1 MKNSTDFFE
10 EIQNEFNHALTLMKP
25 PKHELVGREDELHEL
40 SLILSRPETP
50 QVILLGEAGT
60 GKTALASEWAER
72 QRQNGKKVKVYK
84 LSIGQL
90 RVGGDDVLQTRLET
104 IIPRLKEY
112 ERVLKEEDKENE
124 FVLFID
130 EFHKVVSSFGSGN
143 KIGGDSLKEPL
154 ANEALQLIAATTRK
168 EYENYIKRDDALG
181 RRLQPLEM
189 NELKSDVVVDILRQ
203 WLNTSSV
210 KDDLK
215 ASLELSKKI
224 PDELLREIVQA
235 NKLYREDLS
244 EPAKSIA
251 VMEDLIAKDRVDGS
265 AYNRESLL
273 QIFGK
278 YNIQLDSDFDLSKLE
293 EELKTIKGQPLAVYT
308 IIMLFKRMKLGFDR
322 FKGRKQPK
330 ATALF
335 AGSTGVGK
343 TAMAKAVAR
352 GLYGDENKV
361 LLVNMP
367 DYKTQDDA
375 MRFRRLIG
383 THVRHDPSAIIVCDE
398 YEKAGVETLDAFLSI
413 LDEGRIS
420 FTEKGWDDREV
431 NDTVSLSNTI
441 LFATTNAGAEM
452 FDSLNRYSSL
462 SRVTNKENSNEYS
475 TELKRE
481 FRKVTSE
488 IKQALIGEGL
498 KPEVINRFGR
508 IVPFWALS
516 EQTLLEIAYDAMQD
530 SADLVKKHMAIDLRL
545 PIKKEIVYGQKFYAD
560 DLSMHLVFD
569 MASQEDS
576 KSGGARNI
584 LHLVESEFEEA
595 ITEAIFTYPNT
606 KIFDVKLSE
615 HGAFE
620 GKGDSDAEIIAKP
633 SVVESKENKIVFS
646 LKGVE
651 L

>member
-1 MKNSTDFFE
+1 
-10 EIQNEFNHALTLMKP
+10 MKP
-25 PKHELVGREDELHEL
+25 PKHKLVGREEELHEL
-40 SLILSRPETP
+40 SLILNRPETP

-72 QRQNGKKVKVYK
+72 QRQEGKKVQVYK

-90 RVGGDDVLQTRLET
+90 RVGGDDILQTRLET

-112 ERVLKEEDKENE
+112 ERVLKSEDKDNE

-154 ANEALQLIAATTRK
+154 ANESLQLITATTRK

-181 RRLQPLEM
+181 RRLQPLEL
-189 NELKSDVVVDILRQ
+189 NELKSNVVVEILRQ

-210 KDDLK
+210 KDDPE
-215 ASLELSKKI
+215 ASLELSSKI
-224 PDELLREIVQA
+224 PDELLQEIVQA

-251 VMEDLIAKDRVDGS
+251 VMEDLIAKDRVDGD

-278 YNIQLDSDFDLSKLE
+278 YNIQLDSDFDIAKLE
-293 EELKTIKGQPLAVYT
+293 EELKSIKGQPVAVYT
-308 IIMLFKRMKLGFDR
+308 VTMLFKRMKLGFDR

-335 AGSTGVGK
+335 TGSTGVGK

-367 DYKTQDDA
+367 DYKTKDDA

-383 THVRHDPSAIIVCDE
+383 IHVRHDPSAIIVCDE

-420 FTEKGWDDREV
+420 FTERGWDDREV
-431 NDTVSLSNTI
+431 TDTVSLSNTI

-452 FDSLNRYSSL
+452 YDSMNRYSSL
-462 SRVTNKENSNEYS
+462 SRVANQENSNEYS

-481 FRKVTSE
+481 YRKVALE

-516 EQTLLEIAYDAMQD
+516 EQTLLEIAHNEILK
-530 SADLVKKHMAIDLRL
+530 SAELVRKHLNVDLRL
-545 PIKKEIVYGQKFYAD
+545 PPQKKHFYGQEFYAD
-560 DLSMHLVFD
+560 DLSMYLVFD
-569 MASQEDS
+569 RASQEDS

-595 ITEAIFTYPNT
+595 ITEAIITYPNA
-606 KIFDVKLSE
+606 KIFDVKLSNA
-615 HGAFE
+615 GGFE
-620 GKGDSDAEIIAKP
+620 GKGDTDAEIIAKP
-633 SVVESKENKIVFS
+633 SVAESKENKFAFS
-646 LKGVE
+646 IGGV
-651 L
+651 

>member
-1 MKNSTDFFE
+1 MENSTEFFKN
-10 EIQNEFNHALTLMKP
+10 IQTEFNHALTPMKP
-25 PKHELVGREDELHEL
+25 PKHKLVGRDDELHEL
-40 SLILSRPETP
+40 SLILNRPETP
-50 QVILLGEAGT
+50 QAILLGEAGT

-72 QRQNGKKVKVYK
+72 QRQDGKKVQVYK

-104 IIPRLKEY
+104 LIPRLKEY
-112 ERVLKEEDKENE
+112 ERILKSEDKENE

-154 ANEALQLIAATTRK
+154 ANESLQLITATTRK

-181 RRLQPLEM
+181 RRLQPLEL

-210 KDDLK
+210 KDDPQ
-215 ASLELSKKI
+215 ASFKLSQRI
-224 PDELLREIVQA
+224 PDELLQEIVQA

-251 VMEDLIAKDRVDGS
+251 VMEDLIAKDRVDGN

-278 YNIQLDSDFDLSKLE
+278 YNIQLDSDFDMEKLQ
-293 EELKTIKGQPLAVYT
+293 EELKSIKGQPLAVYT
-308 IIMLFKRMKLGFDR
+308 ITMLFKRMKLGFDR

-335 AGSTGVGK
+335 TGSTGVGK

-367 DYKTQDDA
+367 DYKTKDDA

-420 FTEKGWDDREV
+420 FTERGWDDREV
-431 NDTVSLSNTI
+431 HDTVSLSNTI

-481 FRKVTSE
+481 YRKVASG

-516 EQTLLEIAYDAMQD
+516 EQTLLEIAYNEMLK
-530 SADLVKKHMAIDLRL
+530 SAELVRKHLNIDLRL
-545 PIKKEIVYGQKFYAD
+545 PPKKERVYGQNFYAD

-595 ITEAIFTYPNT
+595 ITEAIITYPNA

-615 HGAFE
+615 AGAFE
-620 GKGDSDAEIIAKP
+620 GKGDSNAEIIAKP
-633 SVVESKENKIVFS
+633 SVAESKENKIVFS
-646 LKGVE
+646 IGGA
-651 L
+651 

>member
-1 MKNSTDFFE
+1 MENSTEFFKQ
-10 EIQNEFNHALTLMKP
+10 IQTEFNHALTLMKP
-25 PKHELVGREDELHEL
+25 PKHKLVGREEELHEL
-40 SLILSRPETP
+40 SLILNRPETP

-72 QRQNGKKVKVYK
+72 QRQEGKKVQVYK

-90 RVGGDDVLQTRLET
+90 RVGGDDILQTRLET

-112 ERVLKEEDKENE
+112 ERVLKSEDKDNE

-154 ANEALQLIAATTRK
+154 ANESLQLITATTRK

-181 RRLQPLEM
+181 RRLQPLEL
-189 NELKSDVVVDILRQ
+189 NELKSNVVVEILRQ

-210 KDDLK
+210 KDDPE
-215 ASLELSKKI
+215 ASLELSSKI
-224 PDELLREIVQA
+224 PDELLQEIVQA

-251 VMEDLIAKDRVDGS
+251 VMEDLIAKDRVDGD

-278 YNIQLDSDFDLSKLE
+278 YNIQLDSDFDIAKLE
-293 EELKTIKGQPLAVYT
+293 EELKSIKGQPVAVYT
-308 IIMLFKRMKLGFDR
+308 VTMLFKRMKLGFDR

-335 AGSTGVGK
+335 TGSTGVGK

-367 DYKTQDDA
+367 DYKTKDDA

-383 THVRHDPSAIIVCDE
+383 IHVRHDPSAIIVCDE

-420 FTEKGWDDREV
+420 FTERGWDDREV
-431 NDTVSLSNTI
+431 TDTVSLSNTI

-452 FDSLNRYSSL
+452 YDSMNRYSSL
-462 SRVTNKENSNEYS
+462 SRVANQENSNEYS

-481 FRKVTSE
+481 YRKVALE

-498 KPEVINRFGR
+498 KPEVINRVGR

-516 EQTLLEIAYDAMQD
+516 EQTLLEIAHNEILK
-530 SADLVKKHMAIDLRL
+530 SAELVRKHLNVDLRL
-545 PIKKEIVYGQKFYAD
+545 PPQKKHFYGQEFYAD
-560 DLSMHLVFD
+560 DLSMYLVFD
-569 MASQEDS
+569 RASQEDS

-595 ITEAIFTYPNT
+595 ITEAIITYPNA
-606 KIFDVKLSE
+606 KIFDVKLSNA
-615 HGAFE
+615 GGFE
-620 GKGDSDAEIIAKP
+620 GKGDTDAEIIAKP
-633 SVVESKENKIVFS
+633 SVAESKENKFAFS
-646 LKGVE
+646 IGGV
-651 L
+651 

>member
-1 MKNSTDFFE
+1 MENSTEFFKQ
-10 EIQNEFNHALTLMKP
+10 IQTEFNHALTLMKP
-25 PKHELVGREDELHEL
+25 PKHKLVGREEELHEL
-40 SLILSRPETP
+40 SLILNRPETP

-72 QRQNGKKVKVYK
+72 QRQEGKKVQVYK

-90 RVGGDDVLQTRLET
+90 RVGGDDILQTRLET

-112 ERVLKEEDKENE
+112 ERVLKSEDKDNE

-154 ANEALQLIAATTRK
+154 ANESLQLITATTRK

-181 RRLQPLEM
+181 RRLQPLEL
-189 NELKSDVVVDILRQ
+189 NELKSNVVVEILRQ

-210 KDDLK
+210 KDDPE
-215 ASLELSKKI
+215 ASLELSSKI
-224 PDELLREIVQA
+224 PDELLQEIVQA

-251 VMEDLIAKDRVDGS
+251 VMEDLIAKDRVDGD

-278 YNIQLDSDFDLSKLE
+278 YNIQLDSDFDIAKLE
-293 EELKTIKGQPLAVYT
+293 EELKSIKGQPVAVYT
-308 IIMLFKRMKLGFDR
+308 VTMLFKRMKLGFDR

-335 AGSTGVGK
+335 TGSTGVGK

-367 DYKTQDDA
+367 DYKTKDDA

-383 THVRHDPSAIIVCDE
+383 IHVRHDPSAIIVCDE

-420 FTEKGWDDREV
+420 FTERGWDDREV
-431 NDTVSLSNTI
+431 TDTVSLSNTI

-452 FDSLNRYSSL
+452 YDSMNRYSSL
-462 SRVTNKENSNEYS
+462 SRVANQENSNEYS

-481 FRKVTSE
+481 YRKVALE

-516 EQTLLEIAYDAMQD
+516 EQTLLEIAHNEILK
-530 SADLVKKHMAIDLRL
+530 SAELVRKHLNVDLRL
-545 PIKKEIVYGQKFYAD
+545 PPQKKHFYGQEFYAD
-560 DLSMHLVFD
+560 DLSMYLVFD
-569 MASQEDS
+569 RASQEDS

-595 ITEAIFTYPNT
+595 ITEAIITYPNA
-606 KIFDVKLSE
+606 KIFDVKLSNA
-615 HGAFE
+615 GGFE
-620 GKGDSDAEIIAKP
+620 GKGDTDAEIIAKP
-633 SVVESKENKIVFS
+633 SVAESKENKFAFS
-646 LKGVE
+646 IGGV
-651 L
+651 

>member
-1 MKNSTDFFE
+1 MENSTEFFKQ
-10 EIQNEFNHALTLMKP
+10 IQTEFNHALTLMKP
-25 PKHELVGREDELHEL
+25 PKHKLVGREEELHEL
-40 SLILSRPETP
+40 SLILNRPETP

-72 QRQNGKKVKVYK
+72 QRKNGKKVQVYK

-90 RVGGDDVLQTRLET
+90 RVGGDDILQTRLET

-112 ERVLKEEDKENE
+112 ERVLKSEDKDNE

-154 ANEALQLIAATTRK
+154 ANESLQLITATTRK

-181 RRLQPLEM
+181 RRLQPLEL
-189 NELKSDVVVDILRQ
+189 NELKSNVVVEILRQ

-210 KDDLK
+210 KDDPE
-215 ASLELSKKI
+215 ASLELSSKI
-224 PDELLREIVQA
+224 PDELLQEIVQA

-251 VMEDLIAKDRVDGS
+251 VMEDLIAKDRVDGN

-278 YNIQLDSDFDLSKLE
+278 YNIQLDSDFDIAKLE
-293 EELKTIKGQPLAVYT
+293 EELKSIKGQPVAVYT
-308 IIMLFKRMKLGFDR
+308 VTMLFKRMKLGFDR

-335 AGSTGVGK
+335 TGSTGVGK

-367 DYKTQDDA
+367 DYKTKDDA
-375 MRFRRLIG
+375 MRFRKLIG
-383 THVRHDPSAIIVCDE
+383 THVRHDPSAILVCDE

-420 FTEKGWDDREV
+420 FTERGWDDREV
-431 NDTVSLSNTI
+431 TDTVSLSNTI

-452 FDSLNRYSSL
+452 YDSMNRYSSL
-462 SRVTNKENSNEYS
+462 SRVANQENSNEYS

-481 FRKVTSE
+481 YRKVALE

-516 EQTLLEIAYDAMQD
+516 EQTLLEIAHNEILK
-530 SADLVKKHMAIDLRL
+530 SAELVRKHLNVDLRL
-545 PIKKEIVYGQKFYAD
+545 PPQKKHFYGQEFYAD

-569 MASQEDS
+569 RASQEDS

-595 ITEAIFTYPNT
+595 ITEAIITYPNA
-606 KIFDVKLSE
+606 KIFDVKLSNA
-615 HGAFE
+615 GGFE
-620 GKGDSDAEIIAKP
+620 GKGDTDAEIIAKP
-633 SVVESKENKIVFS
+633 SVAESKENKFAFS
-646 LKGVE
+646 IGGV
-651 L
+651 

>member
-1 MKNSTDFFE
+1 MENSTEFFKQ
-10 EIQNEFNHALTLMKP
+10 IQTEFNHALTLMKP
-25 PKHELVGREDELHEL
+25 PKYKLVGREEELHEL
-40 SLILSRPETP
+40 SLILNRPETP

-72 QRQNGKKVKVYK
+72 QRKNGKKVQVYK

-90 RVGGDDVLQTRLET
+90 RVGGDDILQTRLET

-112 ERVLKEEDKENE
+112 ERVLKSEDKDNE

-154 ANEALQLIAATTRK
+154 ANESLQLITATTRK

-181 RRLQPLEM
+181 RRLQPLEL
-189 NELKSDVVVDILRQ
+189 NELKSNVVVEILRQ

-210 KDDLK
+210 KDDPE
-215 ASLELSKKI
+215 ASLELSSKI
-224 PDELLREIVQA
+224 PDELLQEIVQA

-251 VMEDLIAKDRVDGS
+251 VMEDLIAKDRVDGN

-278 YNIQLDSDFDLSKLE
+278 YNIQLDSDFDIAKLE
-293 EELKTIKGQPLAVYT
+293 EELKSIKGQPVAVYT
-308 IIMLFKRMKLGFDR
+308 VTMLFKRMKLGFDR

-335 AGSTGVGK
+335 TGSTGVGK

-367 DYKTQDDA
+367 DYKTKDDA

-431 NDTVSLSNTI
+431 TDTVSLSNTI

-452 FDSLNRYSSL
+452 YDSMNRYSSL
-462 SRVTNKENSNEYS
+462 SRVANQENSNEYS

-481 FRKVTSE
+481 YRKVALE

-516 EQTLLEIAYDAMQD
+516 EQTLLEIAHNEILK
-530 SADLVKKHMAIDLRL
+530 SAELVRKHLNVDLRL
-545 PIKKEIVYGQKFYAD
+545 PPQKKHFYGQEFYAD
-560 DLSMHLVFD
+560 DLSMYLVFD
-569 MASQEDS
+569 RASQEDS

-595 ITEAIFTYPNT
+595 ITEAIITYPNA
-606 KIFDVKLSE
+606 KIFDVKLSNA
-615 HGAFE
+615 GGFE
-620 GKGDSDAEIIAKP
+620 GKGDTDAEIIAKP
-633 SVVESKENKIVFS
+633 SVAESKENKFAFS
-646 LKGVE
+646 IGGV
-651 L
+651 

>member
-1 MKNSTDFFE
+1 MENSTEFFKQ
-10 EIQNEFNHALTLMKP
+10 IQTEFNHALTLMKP
-25 PKHELVGREDELHEL
+25 PKHKLVGREEELHEL
-40 SLILSRPETP
+40 SLILNRPETP

-72 QRQNGKKVKVYK
+72 QRKNGKKVQVYK

-90 RVGGDDVLQTRLET
+90 RVGGDDILQTRLET

-112 ERVLKEEDKENE
+112 ERVLKSEDKDNE

-154 ANEALQLIAATTRK
+154 ANESLQLITATTRK

-181 RRLQPLEM
+181 RRLQPLEL
-189 NELKSDVVVDILRQ
+189 NELKSNVVVEILRQ

-210 KDDLK
+210 KDDPE
-215 ASLELSKKI
+215 ASLELSSKI
-224 PDELLREIVQA
+224 PDELLQEIVQA

-251 VMEDLIAKDRVDGS
+251 VMEDLIAKDRVDGN

-278 YNIQLDSDFDLSKLE
+278 YNIQLDSDFDIAKLE
-293 EELKTIKGQPLAVYT
+293 EELKSIKGQPVAVYT
-308 IIMLFKRMKLGFDR
+308 VTMLFKRMKLGFDR

-335 AGSTGVGK
+335 TGSTGVGK

-367 DYKTQDDA
+367 DYKTKDDA

-431 NDTVSLSNTI
+431 TDTVSLSNTI

-452 FDSLNRYSSL
+452 YDSMNRYSSL
-462 SRVTNKENSNEYS
+462 SRVANQENSNEYS

-481 FRKVTSE
+481 YRKVALE

-516 EQTLLEIAYDAMQD
+516 EQTLLEIAHNEILK
-530 SADLVKKHMAIDLRL
+530 SAELVRKHLNVDLRL
-545 PIKKEIVYGQKFYAD
+545 PPQKKHFYGQEFYAD
-560 DLSMHLVFD
+560 DLSMYLVFD
-569 MASQEDS
+569 RASQEDS

-595 ITEAIFTYPNT
+595 ITEAIITYPNA
-606 KIFDVKLSE
+606 KIFDVKLSNA
-615 HGAFE
+615 GGFE
-620 GKGDSDAEIIAKP
+620 GKGDTDAEIIAKP
-633 SVVESKENKIVFS
+633 SVAESKENKFAFS
-646 LKGVE
+646 IGGV
-651 L
+651 

>member
-1 MKNSTDFFE
+1 
-10 EIQNEFNHALTLMKP
+10 MKP
-25 PKHELVGREDELHEL
+25 PKHKLVGREEELHEL
-40 SLILSRPETP
+40 SLILNRPETP

-72 QRQNGKKVKVYK
+72 QRKNGKKVQVYK

-90 RVGGDDVLQTRLET
+90 RVGGDDILQTRLET

-112 ERVLKEEDKENE
+112 ERVLKSEDKDNE

-154 ANEALQLIAATTRK
+154 ANESLQLITATTRK

-181 RRLQPLEM
+181 RRLQPLEL
-189 NELKSDVVVDILRQ
+189 NELKSNVVVEILRQ

-210 KDDLK
+210 KDDPE
-215 ASLELSKKI
+215 ASLELSSKI
-224 PDELLREIVQA
+224 PDELLQEIVQA

-251 VMEDLIAKDRVDGS
+251 VMEDLIAKDRVDGN

-278 YNIQLDSDFDLSKLE
+278 YNIQLDSDFDIAKLE
-293 EELKTIKGQPLAVYT
+293 EELKSIKGQPVAVYT
-308 IIMLFKRMKLGFDR
+308 VTMLFKRMKLGFDR

-335 AGSTGVGK
+335 TGSTGVGK

-367 DYKTQDDA
+367 DYKTKDDA

-431 NDTVSLSNTI
+431 TDTVSLSNTI

-452 FDSLNRYSSL
+452 YDSMNRYSSL
-462 SRVTNKENSNEYS
+462 SRVANQENSNEYS

-481 FRKVTSE
+481 YRKVALE

-516 EQTLLEIAYDAMQD
+516 EQTLLEIAHNEILK
-530 SADLVKKHMAIDLRL
+530 SAELVRKHLNVDLRL
-545 PIKKEIVYGQKFYAD
+545 PPQKKHFYGQEFYAD
-560 DLSMHLVFD
+560 DLSMYLVFD
-569 MASQEDS
+569 RASQEDS

-595 ITEAIFTYPNT
+595 ITEAIITYPNA
-606 KIFDVKLSE
+606 KIFDVKLSNA
-615 HGAFE
+615 GGFE
-620 GKGDSDAEIIAKP
+620 GKGDTDAEIIAKP
-633 SVVESKENKIVFS
+633 SVAESKENKFAFS
-646 LKGVE
+646 IGGV
-651 L
+651 